1 MMQSNTMT
9 LNIVLPY
16 KIFTQRDDI
25 SSITAESDSGS
36 FGLLPHRL
44 DCVAALTPG
53 IFLYKDAAGEEN
65 WVAVDIGVLVKCK
78 MVVTISVR
86 NAFSDPDPMRLQSI
100 IKNEL
105 LEINE
110 YDKKVRSIMAK
121 LESSFLHSMM

>member
-1 MMQSNTMT
+1 MK

-25 SSITAESDSGS
+25 ISITAETDSGS

-53 IFLYKDAAGEEN
+53 IFIYKDAAGEEN
-65 WVAVDIGVLVKCK
+65 WVAVDIGIFVKCE
-78 MVVTISVR
+78 MIVTISVR
-86 NAFSDPDPMRLQSI
+86 NAFTDPDPKRLQSI
-100 IKNEL
+100 IKNEF

-110 YDKKVRSIMAK
+110 YDKKVRSIMTK
-121 LESSFLHSMM
+121 LESSFLQSMMNLKNE